1 MDAQVRASTIL
12 VVEDETLVRALSV
25 DELKDAGF
33 DVVEAGSAAEALCV
47 LTDGAAIAVLFTD
60 VNMPGALDGL
70 DLARLVHERW
80 PDVRV
85 IVTSGGGKVGLAD
98 LPDKGRFI
106 AKPFSLVAMS
116 ALVRQAA
123 DDHN

>member
-1 MDAQVRASTIL
+1 M

-47 LTDGAAIAVLFTD
+47 LSEGAAIAVLFTD